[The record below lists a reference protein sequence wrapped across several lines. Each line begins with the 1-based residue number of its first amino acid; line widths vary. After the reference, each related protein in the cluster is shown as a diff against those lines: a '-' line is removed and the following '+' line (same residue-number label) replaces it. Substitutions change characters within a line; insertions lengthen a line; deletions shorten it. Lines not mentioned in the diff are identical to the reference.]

1 MKTQQREQ
9 AMEGNVLENLNL
21 IAKTKNLDSGV
32 VLDTLKQALVNAARK
47 YLDLQKNVEAEVDA
61 ETGDLGVFLR
71 VTVVDDYPDVDP
83 EMTAEEVAAVDEKYM
98 LLDEAREYNE
108 EAAAGDYLE
117 MEIPIENFGRAAIS
131 AAKQMLLQK
140 VRDAEREK
148 IYEDFQ
154 DKVGTLVS
162 GQVQQVDRG
171 NILISLGKTEAILPL
186 REQIRKERYR
196 QGDTLRAYLS
206 EVGVNTKGP
215 QVTLSR
221 THPMFLAR
229 LFELEVPEI
238 GDGVVTVR
246 GVARDPGFRAKIAVS
261 TKDDRID
268 PVGACVGMKGNR
280 VQAIVRE
287 LSNERIDII
296 HWSEDLNVYIRR
308 SLSPANIKQMTDVG
322 DGRMVVI
329 VADEDLSQAIGR
341 GGQNVRLASKMVGRE
356 IDIYGETE
364 FANMPEDERTELFK
378 PRADLLAAAAAA
390 AGTEDASAASSKF
403 SELES
408 LFAKKTEDAAEAA
421 SDTAATPSSE
431 DAA

>member
-1 MKTQQREQ
+1 MHHT
-9 AMEGNVLENLNL
+9 
-21 IAKTKNLDSGV
+21 
-32 VLDTLKQALVNAARK
+32 VNRLPADH
-47 YLDLQKNVEAEVDA
+47 YLGTICERN
-61 ETGDLGVFLR
+61 R
-71 VTVVDDYPDVDP
+71 PD
-83 EMTAEEVAAVDEKYM
+83 
-98 LLDEAREYNE
+98 N
-108 EAAAGDYLE
+108 
-117 MEIPIENFGRAAIS
+117 
-131 AAKQMLLQK
+131 
-140 VRDAEREK
+140 
-148 IYEDFQ
+148 
-154 DKVGTLVS
+154 KVGTLVS

-196 QGDTLRAYLS
+196 QGDTIRAYVAD
-206 EVGVNTKGP
+206 VGVNTKGP

-238 GDGVVTVR
+238 GDGVVTIR

-280 VQAIVRE
+280 VQALVRE

-296 HWSEDLNVYIRR
+296 HWNEDLNVYIRR
-308 SLSPANIKQMTDVG
+308 SLSPANIRQITDIG
-322 DGRMVVI
+322 DGRVVVI

-356 IDIYGETE
+356 LDIYGETE
-364 FANMPEDERTELFK
+364 FAGLDEETRTLLFK
-378 PRADLLAAAAAA
+378 PREGVATEEGAAAA
-390 AGTEDASAASSKF
+390 AGSKF

-408 LFAKKTEDAAEAA
+408 LFAKKPDGENASEGEASAPSAEVAGAAAEEPEA
-421 SDTAATPSSE
+421 
-431 DAA
+431 

>member
-1 MKTQQREQ
+1 
-9 AMEGNVLENLNL
+9 MENNILENLNL
-21 IAKTKNLDSGV
+21 IAKTKNLDSGI

-47 YLDLQKNVEAEVDA
+47 YLDLQKNIEADVDA
-61 ETGDLGVFLR
+61 ESGEIGVFLR
-71 VTVVDDYPDVDP
+71 VTVVEDYPDVDP
-83 EMTAEEVAAVDEKYM
+83 ELTAEEVASVDEGYM
-98 LLDEAREYNE
+98 LIEEAKEYNE

-117 MEIPIENFGRAAIS
+117 MEIPIENFGRAAIQ

-148 IYEDFQ
+148 IFEDFQ
-154 DKVGTLVS
+154 DKIGSLVS

-196 QGDTLRAYLS
+196 QGDTIRAYIS
-206 EVGVNTKGP
+206 DVGVNTKGP

-238 GDGVVTVR
+238 GDGVVSIR

-296 HWSEDLNVYIRR
+296 HWNEDLHVYIRR
-308 SLSPANIKQMTDVG
+308 SLSPANIKQITEIP
-322 DGRMVVI
+322 DGRVVVI
-329 VADEDLSQAIGR
+329 VGDEDLSQAIGR

-356 IDIYGETE
+356 LDIYGETE
-364 FANMPEDERTELFK
+364 FAGLDDATREALFK
-378 PRADLLAAAAAA
+378 PRAGAV
-390 AGTEDASAASSKF
+390 TEDATGAATSSKF

-408 LFAKKTEDAAEAA
+408 LFAKKEDDAVETSETSVA
-421 SDTAATPSSE
+421 SDATEATATPE
-431 DAA
+431 VTEAPVAEPEA

>member
-1 MKTQQREQ
+1 
-9 AMEGNVLENLNL
+9 
-21 IAKTKNLDSGV
+21 
-32 VLDTLKQALVNAARK
+32 
-47 YLDLQKNVEAEVDA
+47 
-61 ETGDLGVFLR
+61 
-71 VTVVDDYPDVDP
+71 
-83 EMTAEEVAAVDEKYM
+83 
-98 LLDEAREYNE
+98 
-108 EAAAGDYLE
+108 
-117 MEIPIENFGRAAIS
+117 
-131 AAKQMLLQK
+131 

-196 QGDTLRAYLS
+196 QGDTIRAYVS

-221 THPMFLAR
+221 TNPMFLAR

-238 GDGVVTVR
+238 GDGVVSIK

-296 HWSEDLNVYIRR
+296 HWSDDSNVYIRR
-308 SLSPANIKQMTDVG
+308 SLSPANIRQITDIG
-322 DGRMVVI
+322 DGRVVVI

-356 IDIYGETE
+356 LDIYGETE
-364 FANMPEDERTELFK
+364 FAALADDVRDQLFK
-378 PRADLLAAAAAA
+378 PREGVVLDDAAAGAAAA
-390 AGTEDASAASSKF
+390 SKF

-408 LFAKKTEDAAEAA
+408 LFAKKTTEETPATEA
-421 SDTAATPSSE
+421 
-431 DAA
+431 

>member
-1 MKTQQREQ
+1 
-9 AMEGNVLENLNL
+9 MENNILENLNL
-21 IAKTKNLDSGV
+21 IAKTKNLDEST
-32 VLDTLKQALVNAARK
+32 VLETLREALVNAARK
-47 YLDLQKNVEAEVDA
+47 YLNVQKNIEADIDPESG
-61 ETGDLGVFLR
+61 EIGVYLR

-83 EMTAEEVAAVDEKYM
+83 EMTAEEVAEVDEKFM
-98 LLDEAREYNE
+98 LLDEAHEYNE
-108 EAAAGDYLE
+108 DASPGDYLE
-117 MEIPIENFGRAAIS
+117 MEIPIENFGRAAIQ

-148 IYEDFQ
+148 IFQEYES
-154 DKVGTLVS
+154 KVGSLVT

-196 QGDTLRAYLS
+196 QGDSVRAYIS
-206 EVGVNTKGP
+206 NVGVNVKGP

-221 THPMFLAR
+221 THPELLAR

-238 GDGVVTVR
+238 GDGVVTIK
-246 GVARDPGFRAKIAVS
+246 GVARDPGFRAKIAVA

-296 HWSEDLNVYIRR
+296 HWSDDLNVYIRR
-308 SLSPANIKQMTDVG
+308 SLSPANIRQITDIG
-322 DGRMVVI
+322 DGRVVVI
-329 VADEDLSQAIGR
+329 VEDEDLSQAIGR

-356 IDIYGETE
+356 LDIYGQTE
-364 FANMPEDERTELFK
+364 FDNLPEETREALFK
-378 PRADLLAAAAAA
+378 PREGVTVEGELPAA
-390 AGTEDASAASSKF
+390 SKF

-408 LFAKKTEDAAEAA
+408 LFARKEDAAG
-421 SDTAATPSSE
+421 TAPEQAEPPAESAPETPSE
-431 DAA
+431 KQD

>member
-1 MKTQQREQ
+1 
-9 AMEGNVLENLNL
+9 MENNILENLNL
-21 IAKTKNLDSGV
+21 IAKTKNLDSAI

-47 YLDLQKNVEAEVDA
+47 YLDLQKNIEADVDA
-61 ETGDLGVFLR
+61 ESGEIGVFLR
-71 VTVVDDYPDVDP
+71 VTVVEDYPDVDP
-83 EMTAEEVAAVDEKYM
+83 ELTAEEVASVDEGYM
-98 LLDEAREYNE
+98 LIDEAKEYNE

-117 MEIPIENFGRAAIS
+117 MEIPIENFGRAAIQ

-148 IYEDFQ
+148 IFEDFQ
-154 DKVGTLVS
+154 DKIGSLVS

-171 NILISLGKTEAILPL
+171 NILISLGKTEAILPM

-196 QGDTLRAYLS
+196 QGDTVRAYIAD
-206 EVGVNTKGP
+206 VGVNTKGP

-238 GDGVVTVR
+238 GDGVVSIR

-261 TKDDRID
+261 TKDERID

-296 HWSEDLNVYIRR
+296 HWNEDLHVYIRR
-308 SLSPANIKQMTDVG
+308 SLSPANIKQITEIT
-322 DGRMVVI
+322 DGRVVVI

-356 IDIYGETE
+356 LDIYGETE
-364 FANMPEDERTELFK
+364 FAGLDDATREALFK
-378 PRADLLAAAAAA
+378 PRAGAVS
-390 AGTEDASAASSKF
+390 EDATVAPNASKF

-408 LFAKKTEDAAEAA
+408 LFAKKDEEAAEAVESTEA
-421 SDTAATPSSE
+421 TETAEATEAPVAE
-431 DAA
+431 PEA

>member
-1 MKTQQREQ
+1 
-9 AMEGNVLENLNL
+9 MENNLLENLNL
-21 IAKTKNLDSGV
+21 IAKTKNLDSSV

-47 YLDLQKNVEAEVDA
+47 YLDLQKNIEADIDA
-61 ETGDLGVFLR
+61 ETGEIGVFLR
-71 VTVVDDYPDVDP
+71 VTVVEDYPDVDP
-83 EMTAEEVAAVDEKYM
+83 ELTADEVASVDEGYM
-98 LLDEAREYNE
+98 LIDEAREYNE

-148 IYEDFQ
+148 IFEDFQ

-196 QGDTLRAYLS
+196 QGDTVRAYIS

-238 GDGVVTVR
+238 GDGVVSIR

-261 TKDDRID
+261 TKDERID

-296 HWSEDLNVYIRR
+296 HWNEDLHVYIRR
-308 SLSPANIKQMTDVG
+308 SLSPANIKQITEIG
-322 DGRMVVI
+322 DGRVVVI

-356 IDIYGETE
+356 LDIYGETE
-364 FANMPEDERTELFK
+364 FAALGDAEREALFK
-378 PRADLLAAAAAA
+378 PRAGAMGANGEEAAADGAVA
-390 AGTEDASAASSKF
+390 TNKF
-403 SELES
+403 QELES
-408 LFAKKTEDAAEAA
+408 LFVKKEEGAVEAAE
-421 SDTAATPSSE
+421 TAETPVAE
-431 DAA
+431 PEA

>member
-1 MKTQQREQ
+1 
-9 AMEGNVLENLNL
+9 MENNILENLNL
-21 IAKTKNLDSGV
+21 IAKTKNLDGGV

-47 YLDLQKNVEAEVDA
+47 YLELQKNIEADVDA
-61 ETGDLGVFLR
+61 ETGEIGVFLR
-71 VTVVDDYPDVDP
+71 VTVVEDYPDVDP
-83 EMTAEEVAAVDEKYM
+83 ALTAEEVAAVDEGYM

-117 MEIPIENFGRAAIS
+117 MEIPIENFGRAAIQ

-196 QGDTLRAYLS
+196 QGDTIRAYIS

-238 GDGVVTVR
+238 GDGVVTIR

-296 HWSEDLNVYIRR
+296 HWSEDSNIYIRR
-308 SLSPANIKQMTDVG
+308 SLSPANIRQITDIG
-322 DGRMVVI
+322 DGRVVVI
-329 VADEDLSQAIGR
+329 VGDEDLSQAIGR

-356 IDIYGETE
+356 LDIYGETE
-364 FANMPEDERTELFK
+364 FAALADDVREHLFK
-378 PRADLLAAAAAA
+378 PREGAVTDEAA
-390 AGTEDASAASSKF
+390 AGAGAASKF

-408 LFAKKTEDAAEAA
+408 LFAKKTGEEGAETEGAQ
-421 SDTAATPSSE
+421 TAEVPQGSAQDE
-431 DAA
+431 

>member
-1 MKTQQREQ
+1 
-9 AMEGNVLENLNL
+9 MESNILENLNL
-21 IAKTKNLDSGV
+21 IAKTKNLEGSV
-32 VLDTLKQALVNAARK
+32 VLDTLRQALVNAARK
-47 YLDLQKNVEAEVDA
+47 YLDLQKNIEADVDA
-61 ETGDLGVFLR
+61 STGEIGVFLR

-83 EMTAEEVAAVDEKYM
+83 ELTAEEVAAVDEGYM
-98 LLDEAREYNE
+98 LLDEAKEYNE
-108 EAAAGDYLE
+108 EAVAGDYLE
-117 MEIPIENFGRAAIS
+117 MEIPIENFGRAAIQ

-196 QGDTLRAYLS
+196 QGDTLRAYVAD
-206 EVGVNTKGP
+206 VGVNTKGP

-221 THPMFLAR
+221 TNPMFLAR

-238 GDGVVTVR
+238 GDGVVTIK
-246 GVARDPGFRAKIAVS
+246 GVARDPGFRAKIAVA

-296 HWSEDLNVYIRR
+296 HWSEDSNVYIRR
-308 SLSPANIKQMTDVG
+308 SLSPANIRQITDIG
-322 DGRMVVI
+322 DGRVVVI

-356 IDIYGETE
+356 LDIYGQTE
-364 FANMPEDERTELFK
+364 FDALPEETRTALFT
-378 PRADLLAAAAAA
+378 PREGAVTEEAAAA
-390 AGTEDASAASSKF
+390 TNSKF

-408 LFAKKTEDAAEAA
+408 LFAKKPAEEAQ
-421 SDTAATPSSE
+421 E
-431 DAA
+431 G

>member
-1 MKTQQREQ
+1 
-9 AMEGNVLENLNL
+9 MESNILENLNL

-47 YLDLQKNVEAEVDA
+47 YLELQKNIEADVNP
-61 ETGDLGVFLR
+61 ETGEIGVFLR
-71 VTVVDDYPDVDP
+71 VTVVEDYPDVDP
-83 EMTAEEVAAVDEKYM
+83 ELTAEEVAAVDEGFM

-117 MEIPIENFGRAAIS
+117 MEIPIENFGRAAIQ

-148 IYEDFQ
+148 IFEDFQ

-196 QGDTLRAYLS
+196 QGDTIRAYVAD
-206 EVGVNTKGP
+206 VGVNTKGP

-238 GDGVVTVR
+238 GDGVVTIR

-296 HWSEDLNVYIRR
+296 HWNEDLNVYIRR
-308 SLSPANIKQMTDVG
+308 SLSPANIRQITDIG
-322 DGRMVVI
+322 DGRVVVI

-356 IDIYGETE
+356 LDIYGETE
-364 FANMPEDERTELFK
+364 FAGLDEETRAKLFK
-378 PRADLLAAAAAA
+378 PREGAATDEAAADTA
-390 AGTEDASAASSKF
+390 AGKF

-408 LFAKKTEDAAEAA
+408 LFSKKADETVPEGEP
-421 SDTAATPSSE
+421 AATPDE
-431 DAA
+431 EPQA

>member
-1 MKTQQREQ
+1 
-9 AMEGNVLENLNL
+9 
-21 IAKTKNLDSGV
+21 
-32 VLDTLKQALVNAARK
+32 
-47 YLDLQKNVEAEVDA
+47 
-61 ETGDLGVFLR
+61 
-71 VTVVDDYPDVDP
+71 
-83 EMTAEEVAAVDEKYM
+83 
-98 LLDEAREYNE
+98 
-108 EAAAGDYLE
+108 
-117 MEIPIENFGRAAIS
+117 
-131 AAKQMLLQK
+131 MLLQK

-148 IYEDFQ
+148 IFEDFQ

-196 QGDTLRAYLS
+196 QGDTVRAYIS

-238 GDGVVTVR
+238 GDGVVTIR

-261 TKDDRID
+261 TKDERID

-296 HWSEDLNVYIRR
+296 HWNEDLNVYIRR
-308 SLSPANIKQMTDVG
+308 SLSPANIKQITDIG
-322 DGRMVVI
+322 DGRVVVI

-356 IDIYGETE
+356 LDIYGETE
-364 FANMPEDERTELFK
+364 FAGL
-378 PRADLLAAAAAA
+378 
-390 AGTEDASAASSKF
+390 GDA
-403 SELES
+403 
-408 LFAKKTEDAAEAA
+408 TRD
-421 SDTAATPSSE
+421 
-431 DAA
+431 